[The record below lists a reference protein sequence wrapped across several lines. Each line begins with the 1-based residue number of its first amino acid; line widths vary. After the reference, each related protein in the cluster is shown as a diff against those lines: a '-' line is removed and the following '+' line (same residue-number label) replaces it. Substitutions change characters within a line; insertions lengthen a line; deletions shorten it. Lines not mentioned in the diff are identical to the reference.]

1 MYCHKS
7 IFYYVKNILWR
18 VGLELLV
25 HPPAAAASAS
35 PRLIAHMSWRQLAH
49 TLLRHQWA
57 SHGAVVWGMVTFV
70 VAVAFLGKFGSTST
84 VATMTGIDTRPPREF
99 F

>member
-1 MYCHKS
+1 MACRTGTARAPTRSGS
-7 IFYYVKNILWR
+7 IGTPALDSSHVMATAR
-18 VGLELLV
+18 T
-25 HPPAAAASAS
+25 HAAA
-35 PRLIAHMSWRQLAH
+35 
-49 TLLRHQWA
+49 LLRHQWA